1 MHPFFFQNWPRCRS
15 GGGGGGGAQL
25 VRTDRLCKCRT
36 PMESSE
42 DGLSSCSTPGGIEQF
57 AESGQAQVSEG

>member
-1 MHPFFFQNWPRCRS
+1 MHRICFRI
-15 GGGGGGGAQL
+15 GTDAAVVGAGGGAQL

-36 PMESSE
+36 PIESSE

-57 AESGQAQVSEG
+57 AESGKPTV